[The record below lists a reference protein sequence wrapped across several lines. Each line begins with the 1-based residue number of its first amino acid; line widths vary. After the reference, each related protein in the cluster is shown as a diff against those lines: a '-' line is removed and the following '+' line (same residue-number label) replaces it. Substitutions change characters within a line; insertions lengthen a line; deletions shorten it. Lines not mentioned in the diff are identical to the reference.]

1 MAQACHQKSTF
12 LPQKPLIE
20 LGFDVVVVVVVVVVL
35 VRTRSQAHLWPT
47 PGKGEW
53 VCITALDQLGFDF

>member
-1 MAQACHQKSTF
+1 M
-12 LPQKPLIE
+12 E